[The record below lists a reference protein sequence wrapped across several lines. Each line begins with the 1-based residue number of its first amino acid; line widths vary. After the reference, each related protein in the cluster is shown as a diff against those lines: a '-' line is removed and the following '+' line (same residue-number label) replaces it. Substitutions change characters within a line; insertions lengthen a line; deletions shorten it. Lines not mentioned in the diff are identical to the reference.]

1 MTYAIVIDGIVD
13 NIVLW
18 DGVAE
23 WKAPN
28 GAMIFALEENEWCSI
43 GSEYREGE
51 TPRFIAAGE

>member
-1 MTYAIVIDGIVD
+1 MTYAIVSNGKVD

-18 DGVAE
+18 DGVTE
-23 WKAPN
+23 WQSPN
-28 GAMIFALEENEWCSI
+28 GAMVVALEENEWCSI